1 MISPV
6 SFKGSYKVD
15 SKDPK
20 TFAAFEK
27 YALNKEFKPGVSI
40 TLKMKK
46 AEDYESFK
54 FLNQKELTL
63 TVPDNMDLDVEAYCK
78 RNGIE
83 FTKLDNQN

>member
-6 SFKGSYKVD
+6 SFKGTYKVNNKD
-15 SKDPK
+15 SKA
-20 TFAAFEK
+20 FAAFEK

-40 TLKMKK
+40 TIKMKK

-54 FLNQKELTL
+54 FRNQQEMTL

-78 RNGIE
+78 RYGIE
-83 FTKLDNQN
+83 FTKLDNQD